1 MPPETVAF
9 FFDINLPVFQYKN
22 KKNRSNKLLITNSVN
37 KGISRIHLFEI
48 ESLCCFFNFCPFFF
62 FCHFCTHVSKN
73 NYND

>member
-37 KGISRIHLFEI
+37 KGISGFIYL
-48 ESLCCFFNFCPFFF
+48 
-62 FCHFCTHVSKN
+62 K
-73 NYND
+73 